1 MSALYNAYVRD
12 IHKELDL
19 FAYWEPTDPP
29 LQLGDFGEMDGKKF
43 NRKGNIKEFGKIIL
57 KERQSAGSDRYY
69 QSEKDVNFSSKVGAV
84 STGAA
89 KGTVTI
95 SFSKSDAFVFR
106 GEDITI
112 KEIDNL
118 SAVEDFLV
126 DVYKDKGKEWRLSY
140 VVVTKISLP
149 KRLLAILSQS
159 KGSSVTLSGKV
170 SQAVTGIASV
180 NLEDLTV
187 TSTKGTVSVYIDND
201 GGTTPLFALH
211 EIKDPI
217 TKKAFLTEYK

>member
-1 MSALYNAYVRD
+1 MSALYNAYVKD

-29 LQLGDFGEMDGKKF
+29 LRLGDYGEMDGKKF
-43 NRKGNIKEFGKIIL
+43 NRIGNINRFGKITL
-57 KERQSAGSDRYY
+57 KERQSTGIDRYY
-69 QSEKDVNFSSKVGAV
+69 QSEKDVSFSSTVGV
-84 STGAA
+84 GSTGA
-89 KGTVTI
+89 KGKVTI
-95 SFSKSDAFVFR
+95 SFAKSDAFVFKA
-106 GEDITI
+106 EDVTI
-112 KEIDNL
+112 NEVDNL
-118 SAVEDFLV
+118 PALEDFLV
-126 DVYKDKGKEWRLSY
+126 DVYKEKGKDWRLSY
-140 VVVTKISLP
+140 VVVTKIHLP
-149 KRLLAILSQS
+149 KRFLAILSQS
-159 KGSSVTLSGKV
+159 KDSSVTLSGKV

-187 TSTKGTVSVYIDND
+187 TSTKGTVSIYNDSD

>member
-29 LQLGDFGEMDGKKF
+29 LQLGDYGEMDGKKF
-43 NRKGNIKEFGKIIL
+43 NRMGNIKAFGKITL
-57 KERQSAGSDRYY
+57 KERQSTGIDRYY
-69 QSEKDVNFSSKVGAV
+69 QSEKDVSFSTKLGVG
-84 STGAA
+84 STVA

-95 SFSKSDAFVFR
+95 SFAKSDTFVFR
-106 GEDITI
+106 AEDITI

-118 SAVEDFLV
+118 PTLEDFLV
-126 DVYKDKGKEWRLSY
+126 DVYKDKGKNWRLSY
-140 VVVTKISLP
+140 VVVTKINVP
-149 KRLLAILSQS
+149 KRFLSILSQS
-159 KGSSVTLSGKV
+159 KDTSVTLSGKV
-170 SQAVTGIASV
+170 SKAVTGIASV

-187 TSTKGTVSVYIDND
+187 TSTKGTVSIYHDRD
-201 GGTTPLFALH
+201 GGATPIFALH

-217 TKKAFLTEYK
+217 TKKAYLTEYK